1 MAALVWD
8 QTGKK
13 YYETGVDKG
22 VYYPLEAS
30 GAYGTG
36 EAWDGLMSV
45 EESHQVRNLQQSTQI
60 TIST

>member
-30 GAYGTG
+30 GAYGT
-36 EAWDGLMSV
+36 
-45 EESHQVRNLQQSTQI
+45 
-60 TIST
+60 